1 MSKHQMRRTVWIT
14 PLVLVLMLLSGG
26 TVHSVLSASTGDE
39 IKISPK
45 TTFSP
50 VIKKVSPS
58 VVTIWSSRKTKTQTN
73 AFFGDQF
80 FERFFGRDRLGNSPS
95 PSERRE
101 QGLGSGVVV
110 SEDGYILTNNHVIDG
125 GADIKVSF
133 SDRREFDARVV
144 GTDSKTDLAILK
156 IDQKG
161 LLPIKLGDSS
171 KAEVGDIVLAIGNPF
186 GVGQTVTMGLI
197 SATGRGGLGIE
208 EYEDFI
214 QTDAAINPGNSGGAL
229 ITADGE
235 LIGINTAILSRS
247 GGNQGVGFA
256 IPVNM
261 ARNVMDQII
270 HNGKVSRAFLGVSI
284 QPVTSQIAKA
294 FGLPKTQGALVSDVS
309 ENSPAEHAGL
319 KSGDVILRVDGAE
332 IADSRSLQLL
342 IGQMTPGRTAHLS
355 VWRDGNEKDFS
366 VNLGEQTR
374 NSRASASEGENSEQF
389 LDGVT
394 MESLTRENARQFGVA
409 PETKGVLVRSVDP
422 GSFASRAGLER
433 GDVIL
438 EVNRHVVTTTEQ
450 LNRYASESN
459 DSLLLFVD
467 HDGHT
472 RYVVISAK

>member
-1 MSKHQMRRTVWIT
+1 MSKHQMRRTVWLIS
-14 PLVLVLMLLSGG
+14 LVLVLLLVSG
-26 TVHSVLSASTGDE
+26 TVESVFSASTGDGT
-39 IKISPK
+39 KLSPK
-45 TTFSP
+45 VTFAP
-50 VIKKVSPS
+50 VIKKVSPA
-58 VVTIWSSRKTKTQTN
+58 VVTIWSSRTTKAQTG
-73 AFFGDQF
+73 AFFENPF
-80 FERFFGRDRLGNSPS
+80 FEQFFGRDRGNSPL
-95 PSERRE
+95 PRERRE

-125 GADIKVSF
+125 GTDIKVSV
-133 SDRREFDARVV
+133 SDKREFDARVV
-144 GTDSKTDLAILK
+144 GTDSKTDLAVLK
-156 IDQKG
+156 IDAKG
-161 LLPIKLGDSS
+161 LTPITLGDSS

-186 GVGQTVTMGLI
+186 GVGQTVTIGLI

-214 QTDAAINPGNSGGAL
+214 QTDAAINPGNSGGGL

-270 HNGKVSRAFLGVSI
+270 RNGKVSRAFLGVSI
-284 QPVTSQIAKA
+284 QPVSSQIAKA
-294 FGLPKTQGALVSDVS
+294 FGLTKTQGALVSDVS
-309 ENSPAEHAGL
+309 ENSPAERAGL
-319 KSGDVILRVDGAE
+319 KTGDVILRVDGSE

-355 VWRDGNEKDFS
+355 LWRDGTERDFS
-366 VNLGEQTR
+366 VTLGDQAPDSKALVSGGG
-374 NSRASASEGENSEQF
+374 NSAQL
-389 LDGVT
+389 LDGVRL
-394 MESLTRENARQFGVA
+394 ESLAPENARQFGVPA
-409 PETKGVLVRSVDP
+409 ETKGVLVRTVDP
-422 GSFASRAGLER
+422 GSFAGRAGLER

-438 EVNRHVVTTTEQ
+438 EVNRHAVTTVEQ

-459 DSLLLFVD
+459 DSLLLFVN

-472 RYVVISAK
+472 RYVVISSK